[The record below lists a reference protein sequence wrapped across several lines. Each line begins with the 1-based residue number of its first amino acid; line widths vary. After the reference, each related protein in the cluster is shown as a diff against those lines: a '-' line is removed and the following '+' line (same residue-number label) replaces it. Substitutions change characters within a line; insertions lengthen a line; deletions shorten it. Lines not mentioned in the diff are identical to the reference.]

1 MSNFPFLAALAVAS
15 TLLLVGCSPQ
25 VEEASGPAA
34 TDSPSIAASSAAP
47 EASVARWAGLIAER
61 KAELD
66 DWYAGWDDATCSAL
80 ASAAVDCNLMLT
92 TASFLVQT
100 NDIVIAGASDTS
112 GNTYLGSVPD
122 EISGLY
128 SETIALTGRAVDAG
142 SAWAEAG
149 CGIGDEGEC
158 IGLAID
164 FERAIDAVQLKF
176 EAWSPYL

>member
-1 MSNFPFLAALAVAS
+1 
-15 TLLLVGCSPQ
+15 
-25 VEEASGPAA
+25 
-34 TDSPSIAASSAAP
+34 
-47 EASVARWAGLIAER
+47 
-61 KAELD
+61 
-66 DWYAGWDDATCSAL
+66 
-80 ASAAVDCNLMLT
+80 MLT